1 MEDLI
6 KALNIFLKYLD
17 DKNVQ
22 SPLNCGHD
30 TLWIMDVDPEDVNDE
45 DHAELLALG
54 FFPSDEGRF
63 MSFRFGSA

>member
-17 DKNVQ
+17 DKNAQ
-22 SPLNCGHD
+22 SPTNTAHD
-30 TLWIMDVDPEDVNDE
+30 ELWIMGVDPDDVSDE

-54 FFPSDEGRF
+54 FFPAEDGGF
-63 MSFRFGSA
+63 VSFRFGSA

>member
-6 KALNIFLKYLD
+6 KALTILLKYLD
-17 DKNVQ
+17 DPNAQ
-22 SPLNCGHD
+22 SPLNCEHD
-30 TLWIMDVDPEDVNDE
+30 TLWIMEVSPDDVSDE

-54 FFPSDEGRF
+54 FFPSDDAF